1 MNAESRMA
9 DERTPGAPR
18 ARRYERAGPFAL
30 GLLLMGG
37 LASGFATGAWADER
51 PATAPAPP
59 QTSPPERREAD
70 PARDGTSTPPAP
82 PRAGETTGTPDWSP
96 VLYVPPSRGQ
106 ARHTAAGGTRGTA
119 RQGDVEL
126 AVLAPRDHVA
136 LTTRAQPTLYWY
148 LSQPIAGRV
157 DVTVI
162 DDESID
168 PLLEITLTGPVAAGI
183 HTFDLAAHGLELQPG
198 RVYTWHV
205 AWVQDAERRSSD
217 LLAEGLIERTG
228 VSRELERSLADAS
241 ARYAPYALSGIWYDA
256 IAELES
262 ALADEPH
269 DRRLLLQQVALLE
282 QAELPRVAEYAL
294 ELRTR

>member
-1 MNAESRMA
+1 MNAQDRIPM
-9 DERTPGAPR
+9 ERRAEEGPR
-18 ARRYERAGPFAL
+18 RSGLKRVSALACGWLVAGV
-30 GLLLMGG
+30 LMVGP
-37 LASGFATGAWADER
+37 AAQTGAEGRQDA
-51 PATAPAPP
+51 A
-59 QTSPPERREAD
+59 
-70 PARDGTSTPPAP
+70 PAP
-82 PRAGETTGTPDWSP
+82 PRAKLPEGKDAAPVRPEPGTPTHVPPDQEARASDWSP

-119 RQGDVEL
+119 RQGSVEL

-148 LSQPIAGRV
+148 LSEPIAGRI

-168 PLLEITLTGPVAAGI
+168 PLLEVTLPGPIRAGI
-183 HTFDLAAHGLELQPG
+183 HTLDLASHGLRLEPG

-217 LLAEGLIERTG
+217 LLAEGFIERTG
-228 VSRELERSLADAS
+228 VTRELERSLAEAS

-256 IAELES
+256 IAELEA
-262 ALADEPH
+262 ALAEAPRN
-269 DRRLLLQQVALLE
+269 RRLLLQQVALLE

-294 ELRTR
+294 ELRAR